1 MTNCVE
7 QINNIFKKEFVYIV
21 NTDHKHCMSVSE
33 CSGNI
38 FSMTNFVEE
47 INKILTKGIFEVNTA
62 QILCVCVRQSESNVI
77 GVVNNFLYGSPC
89 LGNFIWKAKLNFLLS
104 TINQAA

>member
-1 MTNCVE
+1 MRSECNGNIFSMTNCVE
-7 QINNIFKKEFVYIV
+7 QINNIFQTEFVYIV
-21 NTDHKHCMSVSE
+21 NTDHRHCMCVIE

-62 QILCVCVRQSESNVI
+62 HKYCVCVCE
-77 GVVNNFLYGSPC
+77 
-89 LGNFIWKAKLNFLLS
+89 
-104 TINQAA
+104 TE